1 MSNIIL
7 VSLIQEHKERL
18 PYLRNYSD
26 DIFTYYEYD
35 DMNAYHL
42 WVETVKRYMQQYC
55 KGDPAIKEFKTLSDQ
70 SIAPDQQRKLLAII
84 EAIAVISG
92 SDIDKESDPSQKS
105 INEGVNITIN
115 NSNNQSQN
123 QEQSFAVQLFLEAI
137 KDDLTGRQI
146 KELKNVVDEAGS
158 DLQKARKGIFE
169 KLKGFGADVASNIV
183 ANILTNPTI
192 WNGL

>member
-1 MSNIIL
+1 MTTS
-7 VSLIQEHKERL
+7 Q
-18 PYLRNYSD
+18 
-26 DIFTYYEYD
+26 
-35 DMNAYHL
+35 
-42 WVETVKRYMQQYC
+42 W
-55 KGDPAIKEFKTLSDQ
+55 GDPAIKEFETLSDQ

-84 EAIAVISG
+84 EAIAVIPG
-92 SDIDKESDPSQKS
+92 SDIDKESDSSQKS

-123 QEQSFAVQLFLEAI
+123 QEQSFAVRLFLEAI